1 MLHAQIYAKKNEK
14 NEENWLFTPPLTI
27 YKRTAIHRLPTAR
40 NSKTV
45 SFFRRWQQCSSSF
58 CIWSREPHCGGFG
71 LTSGSKS
78 KNSLKNLIV
87 QTYNCLIS
95 VRNCLFWRRSRYM
108 FLDSEPEGEFQ
119 LPRSGMP
126 LKEKKRTAT
135 LLPAT
140 EKTYMFLSSSPS
152 VTKGKPFFFSSVKGS
167 VHSQVLTCKSSFD
180 MLICACNI
188 VFISSKKY
196 MHACHAV
203 PRRR

>member
-1 MLHAQIYAKKNEK
+1 MWKA
-14 NEENWLFTPPLTI
+14 WLFTPPLTI
-27 YKRTAIHRLPTAR
+27 YKRTAIRRLPTAR

-58 CIWSREPHCGGFG
+58 CIWSREPRCGGFAH
-71 LTSGSKS
+71 TSGSKS

-87 QTYNCLIS
+87 QTYNCLTS

-126 LKEKKRTAT
+126 LKEKKRMAT

-140 EKTYMFLSSSPS
+140 EKIYMFLSSSPS

-167 VHSQVLTCKSSFD
+167 VHSQALTCKSSFD

>member
-1 MLHAQIYAKKNEK
+1 MRRFTLRKMRKAKRIGY
-14 NEENWLFTPPLTI
+14 LRHP
-27 YKRTAIHRLPTAR
+27 
-40 NSKTV
+40 
-45 SFFRRWQQCSSSF
+45 WQYTK
-58 CIWSREPHCGGFG
+58 EPRCGGFA

-87 QTYNCLIS
+87 QTYNCLTS

-140 EKTYMFLSSSPS
+140 EKIYMFLSSSPS

-167 VHSQVLTCKSSFD
+167 VHSQALTCKSSFD
-180 MLICACNI
+180 MLICAYNI

-196 MHACHAV
+196 MYACHAV
-203 PRRR
+203 PRRK